1 MRVVIV
7 DDHRL
12 VRDGLRR
19 ALEEASI
26 EVVGEAGDGL
36 EGIEVVERLRP
47 HVVLMDMSM
56 PTLDGLEATRRL
68 RTRAPDSRVIML
80 TMHAEERL
88 VADARMAGAVGFLVK
103 DASTDQVVAAVHAAH
118 AGRQVLSMP
127 ARDAAPIL
135 DPKPRSPLADRA
147 DDPDAPQLTDR
158 ERQLLQLLADGQTP
172 KQVADALFIS
182 PKTVRNH
189 LTKIYA
195 KLGVESRSQAIVEAL
210 RYGIVELGGAER
222 S

>member
-1 MRVVIV
+1 VRVVIV

-19 ALEEASI
+19 ALAEASI
-26 EVVGEAGDGL
+26 DVVGEAGDGL
-36 EGIEVVERLRP
+36 AGVEIVERLRP

-56 PTLDGLEATRRL
+56 PVLDGLEATRRL
-68 RTRAPDSRVIML
+68 RTRAPESRVVML

-88 VADARMAGAVGFLVK
+88 VADARMAGAVGFVVK
-103 DASTDQVVAAVHAAH
+103 DASTDEVVAAVQAAH

-135 DPKPRSPLADRA
+135 DPKPRATTADRVVGQ
-147 DDPDAPQLTDR
+147 DGPQLTDR
-158 ERQLLQLLADGQTP
+158 ERQLLQLLADGRTP
-172 KQVADALFIS
+172 KQAADALGIS

-189 LTKIYA
+189 LTKVYA

-210 RYGIVELGGAER
+210 RHGIVDLG
-222 S
+222 

>member
-19 ALEEASI
+19 ALEEAGLD
-26 EVVGEAGDGL
+26 VVGEAGDGL
-36 EGIEVVERLRP
+36 EGIEVVTELRP

-56 PTLDGLEATRRL
+56 PNLDGLEATRRL
-68 RTRAPDSRVIML
+68 RTRAPDSRIVML

-88 VADARMAGAVGFLVK
+88 IADARMAGAVGFLVK
-103 DASTDQVVAAVHAAH
+103 DASTDEVVQAVRDAH
-118 AGRQVLSMP
+118 SGKHVLSMP
-127 ARDAAPIL
+127 APDAGPVLDPQPRDAAA
-135 DPKPRSPLADRA
+135 PREPA
-147 DDPDAPQLTDR
+147 PDAPQLTDR

-172 KQVADALFIS
+172 KEVAEALFIA

-210 RYGIVELGGAER
+210 KLGIVELA
-222 S
+222 

>member
-19 ALEEASI
+19 ALEEAGLD
-26 EVVGEAGDGL
+26 VVGEAGDGL
-36 EGIEVVERLRP
+36 EGVDIVTELRP

-56 PTLDGLEATRRL
+56 PNLDGLEATRRL
-68 RTRAPDSRVIML
+68 RTRAPDSRIVML

-88 VADARMAGAVGFLVK
+88 IADARMAGAVGFLVK
-103 DASTDQVVAAVHAAH
+103 DASTDEVVQAVRDAH
-118 AGRQVLSMP
+118 AGKQVLAMP
-127 ARDAAPIL
+127 SPDTGPVL
-135 DPKPRSPLADRA
+135 DPQPRDGAVQRA
-147 DDPDAPQLTDR
+147 PDPDAPTLTDR

-172 KQVADALFIS
+172 KEVAEALFIA

-210 RYGIVELGGAER
+210 RLGIVELA
-222 S
+222 

>member
-19 ALEEASI
+19 ALEEAGI

-36 EGIEVVERLRP
+36 EGVDVVSDLRP

-56 PTLDGLEATRRL
+56 PNLDGLDATRRL
-68 RTRAPDSRVIML
+68 RTRAPDSRVVML

-88 VADARMAGAVGFLVK
+88 IADARMAGAVGFLVK
-103 DASTDQVVAAVHAAH
+103 DASTDEVVQAVRDAH
-118 AGRQVLSMP
+118 AGKQVLAVP
-127 ARDAAPIL
+127 AADAAPVL
-135 DPKPRSPLADRA
+135 DPQPRDGVVAPRGPH
-147 DDPDAPQLTDR
+147 PDAPSLTDR

-172 KQVADALFIS
+172 KEVAEALFIA

-210 RYGIVELGGAER
+210 KLGLVELA
-222 S
+222 

>member
-19 ALEEASI
+19 ALEEAGV

-36 EGIEVVERLRP
+36 EGVEVVTGLRP

-56 PTLDGLEATRRL
+56 PNLDGLEATRRL
-68 RTRAPDSRVIML
+68 RSRAPDSRVVML

-88 VADARMAGAVGFLVK
+88 IADARMAGAVGFLVK
-103 DASTDQVVAAVHAAH
+103 DASTDEVVQAVKDAH
-118 AGRQVLSMP
+118 AGKQVLSMP
-127 ARDAAPIL
+127 SPDSGPVL
-135 DPKPRSPLADRA
+135 DPQPREPVAVRGPA
-147 DDPDAPQLTDR
+147 PDAPKLTDR
-158 ERQLLQLLADGQTP
+158 ERQLLQLLADGRTP
-172 KQVADALFIS
+172 KEVADALFIA

-195 KLGVESRSQAIVEAL
+195 KLDVESRSQAIVEAL
-210 RYGIVELGGAER
+210 RLGIVDLA
-222 S
+222 

>member
-19 ALEEASI
+19 ALEEAGI
-26 EVVGEAGDGL
+26 DVVGEAGDGL
-36 EGIEVVERLRP
+36 EGVDVVTDLRP

-56 PTLDGLEATRRL
+56 PNLDGLEATRRL
-68 RTRAPDSRVIML
+68 RTRAPDSRIVML

-88 VADARMAGAVGFLVK
+88 IADARMAGAVGFLVK
-103 DASTDQVVAAVHAAH
+103 DASTDEVVQAVRDAH
-118 AGRQVLSMP
+118 SGKQVLAMP
-127 ARDAAPIL
+127 SPDAGPVL
-135 DPKPRSPLADRA
+135 DPQPKEGVISREP
-147 DDPDAPQLTDR
+147 DPDAPQLTDR

-172 KQVADALFIS
+172 KEVAEALFIA

-210 RYGIVELGGAER
+210 KLGIVEIA
-222 S
+222 

>member
-19 ALEEASI
+19 ALEEAEI
-26 EVVGEAGDGL
+26 DVVGEAGDGL
-36 EGIEVVERLRP
+36 EGIEVVTDLRP

-56 PTLDGLEATRRL
+56 PNLDGLAATRRL
-68 RTRAPDSRVIML
+68 RARAPDSRVVML

-88 VADARMAGAVGFLVK
+88 IADARMAGAVGFLVK
-103 DASTDQVVAAVHAAH
+103 DASTDEVVQAVRDAH
-118 AGRQVLSMP
+118 SGKQVLSIP
-127 ARDAAPIL
+127 SPDTGPVL
-135 DPKPRSPLADRA
+135 DPQPKEPVATREP
-147 DDPDAPQLTDR
+147 DPDAPTLTDR
-158 ERQLLQLLADGQTP
+158 ERQLLQLLADGQSP
-172 KQVADALFIS
+172 KEVAEALYIA

-189 LTKIYA
+189 LTKIYS

-210 RYGIVELGGAER
+210 KLGIVELA
-222 S
+222 

>member
-19 ALEEASI
+19 ALEEAGI
-26 EVVGEAGDGL
+26 DVVGEAGDGL
-36 EGIEVVERLRP
+36 EGVDVVSELRP

-56 PTLDGLEATRRL
+56 PNLDGLEATRRL
-68 RTRAPDSRVIML
+68 RTRAPDSRIVML

-88 VADARMAGAVGFLVK
+88 IADARMAGAVGFLVK
-103 DASTDQVVAAVHAAH
+103 DASTDEVVQAVRDAH
-118 AGRQVLSMP
+118 SGKQVLAMP
-127 ARDAAPIL
+127 SPDAGPVLDPQPRDDAAPRQ
-135 DPKPRSPLADRA
+135 P
-147 DDPDAPQLTDR
+147 DPDAPQLTDR

-172 KQVADALFIS
+172 KEVADALFIA

-210 RYGIVELGGAER
+210 KLGIVEIA
-222 S
+222 

>member
-19 ALEEASI
+19 ALEEADI

-36 EGIEVVERLRP
+36 EGVDVVTDLRP
-47 HVVLMDMSM
+47 HVVLMDVSM
-56 PTLDGLEATRRL
+56 PNLDGLEATRRL
-68 RTRAPDSRVIML
+68 RSRAPDSRVVML

-88 VADARMAGAVGFLVK
+88 IADARMAGAVGFLVK
-103 DASTDQVVAAVHAAH
+103 DASTDEVVQAVRDAH
-118 AGRQVLSMP
+118 AGKQVLSMP
-127 ARDAAPIL
+127 SPDAGPVL
-135 DPKPRSPLADRA
+135 DPQPREPIGARQP
-147 DDPDAPQLTDR
+147 DPDAPRLTDR
-158 ERQLLQLLADGQTP
+158 EQQLLQLLADGQTP
-172 KQVADALFIS
+172 KEVAEALFIA

-210 RYGIVELGGAER
+210 RHGIVDLA
-222 S
+222 

>member
-12 VRDGLRR
+12 VRDGLCR
-19 ALEEASI
+19 ALEEADI

-36 EGIEVVERLRP
+36 EGIEVVTELRP

-56 PTLDGLEATRRL
+56 PNLDGLEATRRL
-68 RTRAPDSRVIML
+68 RTRAPDTRVVML

-88 VADARMAGAVGFLVK
+88 IADARMAGAVGFLVK
-103 DASTDQVVAAVHAAH
+103 DASTDEVVQAVRDAH
-118 AGRQVLSMP
+118 SGKQVLSIP
-127 ARDAAPIL
+127 SPDAGPVL
-135 DPKPRSPLADRA
+135 DPEPKEPLAARA
-147 DDPDAPQLTDR
+147 PDPDAPKLTDR
-158 ERQLLQLLADGQTP
+158 EQQLLQLLADGQSP
-172 KQVADALFIS
+172 KEVAEALFIA

-210 RYGIVELGGAER
+210 KLGIVELA
-222 S
+222 

>member
-19 ALEEASI
+19 ALEEAGLD
-26 EVVGEAGDGL
+26 VVGEAGDGL
-36 EGIEVVERLRP
+36 EGVEVVTQLRP

-56 PTLDGLEATRRL
+56 PNLDGLEATRRL
-68 RTRAPDSRVIML
+68 RTRAPDTRIVML

-88 VADARMAGAVGFLVK
+88 IADARMAGAVGFLVK
-103 DASTDQVVAAVHAAH
+103 DASTDEVVQAVRDAH
-118 AGRQVLSMP
+118 SGKHVLSMP
-127 ARDAAPIL
+127 SPDAGPVLDPQPKDAAAG
-135 DPKPRSPLADRA
+135 PREP
-147 DDPDAPQLTDR
+147 DPDAPQLTDR

-172 KQVADALFIS
+172 KEVAEALFIA

-189 LTKIYA
+189 LTKIYS

-210 RYGIVELGGAER
+210 KLGIVELA
-222 S
+222 

>member
-19 ALEEASI
+19 ALEEAGI
-26 EVVGEAGDGL
+26 EVAGEAGDGL
-36 EGIEVVERLRP
+36 EGVDVVAELRP

-56 PTLDGLEATRRL
+56 PNLDGLEATRRL
-68 RTRAPDSRVIML
+68 RSRAPDSRVVML

-88 VADARMAGAVGFLVK
+88 IADARMAGAVGFLVK
-103 DASTDQVVAAVHAAH
+103 DASTDEVVAAVKDAH
-118 AGRQVLSMP
+118 AGKQVLSMP
-127 ARDAAPIL
+127 SPDAGPVLDPQPREPVGARELDPAAP
-135 DPKPRSPLADRA
+135 K
-147 DDPDAPQLTDR
+147 LTDR
-158 ERQLLQLLADGQTP
+158 ERQLLQLLADGQSP
-172 KQVADALFIS
+172 KEVAEALFIA

-195 KLGVESRSQAIVEAL
+195 KLEVDSRSQAIVEAL
-210 RYGIVELGGAER
+210 RLGIVDLA
-222 S
+222 

>member
-19 ALEEASI
+19 ALEEAGI

-36 EGIEVVERLRP
+36 DGVEVVTELRP

-56 PTLDGLEATRRL
+56 PNLDGLEATRRL
-68 RTRAPDSRVIML
+68 RTRAPDSRVVML

-88 VADARMAGAVGFLVK
+88 IADARMAGAVGFLVK
-103 DASTDQVVAAVHAAH
+103 DASTDEVVQAVRDAH
-118 AGRQVLSMP
+118 AGKQVLAMP
-127 ARDAAPIL
+127 SPDAGPVL
-135 DPKPRSPLADRA
+135 DPQPKEPVATREP
-147 DDPDAPQLTDR
+147 DPDAPKLTER
-158 ERQLLQLLADGQTP
+158 EQQLLQLLADGQTP
-172 KQVADALFIS
+172 KEVAEALFIA

-189 LTKIYA
+189 LTKIYS

-210 RYGIVELGGAER
+210 KLGIVELA
-222 S
+222 

>member
-19 ALEEASI
+19 ALEEADI

-36 EGIEVVERLRP
+36 EGVDVVTELRP
-47 HVVLMDMSM
+47 HVVLMDVSM
-56 PTLDGLEATRRL
+56 PNLDGLEATRRL
-68 RTRAPDSRVIML
+68 RSRAPESRVVML

-88 VADARMAGAVGFLVK
+88 IADARMAGAVGFLVK
-103 DASTDQVVAAVHAAH
+103 DASTDEVVQAVRDAH
-118 AGRQVLSMP
+118 AGKQVLSMP
-127 ARDAAPIL
+127 SPDTGPVL
-135 DPKPRSPLADRA
+135 DPQPREPIAAREP
-147 DDPDAPQLTDR
+147 DPDAPKLTDR

-172 KQVADALFIS
+172 KEVAEALFIA

-189 LTKIYA
+189 LTKIYS

-210 RYGIVELGGAER
+210 RLGIVDLA
-222 S
+222 

>member
-19 ALEEASI
+19 ALEEADI

-36 EGIEVVERLRP
+36 EGVDVVTDLRP
-47 HVVLMDMSM
+47 HVVLMDVSM
-56 PTLDGLEATRRL
+56 PNLDGLEATRRL
-68 RTRAPDSRVIML
+68 RSRAPDSRVVML

-88 VADARMAGAVGFLVK
+88 IADARMAGAVGFLVK
-103 DASTDQVVAAVHAAH
+103 DASTDEVVQAVQDAH
-118 AGRQVLSMP
+118 AGKQVLSMP
-127 ARDAAPIL
+127 SPDAGPVL
-135 DPKPRSPLADRA
+135 DPQPREPIGARQP
-147 DDPDAPQLTDR
+147 DPDAPRLTDR
-158 ERQLLQLLADGQTP
+158 EQQLLQLLADGQTP
-172 KQVADALFIS
+172 KEVAEALFIA

-210 RYGIVELGGAER
+210 RHGIVDLA
-222 S
+222 